1 MATTKAIKYA
11 PQCGDMIVESVLF
24 KINNFMDP
32 NPPVDDSEV
41 HPLKEFIIKFTVKCD
56 QTPLTLDYKTLCET
70 KGLDYN
76 NGQFACI
83 IPLLRILLTFVIQV
97 LGGNYSSTEQLNL
110 IQQLLVFSLLTG
122 TKIDIGEIIYYD
134 LVTRLMAKS
143 RQKYVSYP
151 RFISCALEE
160 LLGYEFPQ
168 DKSFGFL
175 PSILSKLNFSRNP
188 YEVPLIELTAFMNE
202 VINHETLVTPLP
214 FSEKKGKKKSET
226 VAKDNWIKHG
236 EAAASY
242 ADLRGAVEVYVAENA
257 EHKAQTDTAL
267 SHTKDL
273 INTINKARVDER
285 ATILKSLNRVSETL
299 EVDSTLKSSMQNL
312 VESNTTNSGN
322 ITGLTELLR
331 NANLLELLTQM
342 NAFQTSLNALS
353 T

>member
-1 MATTKAIKYA
+1 MAMTKAITHA
-11 PQCGDMIVESVLF
+11 TQCGDMIVESVQF

-41 HPLKEFIIKFTVKCD
+41 
-56 QTPLTLDYKTLCET
+56 
-70 KGLDYN
+70 
-76 NGQFACI
+76 
-83 IPLLRILLTFVIQV
+83 
-97 LGGNYSSTEQLNL
+97 LGGNCSSTEQLNL

-175 PSILSKLNFSRNP
+175 PSILSKLKFSRNP

-226 VAKDNWIKHG
+226 DSENELKDVSDEEMLEAG
-236 EAAASY
+236 EELDKEFQQT
-242 ADLRGAVEVYVAENA
+242 ADEETQSPEPSKEPIST
-257 EHKAQTDTAL
+257 EH
-267 SHTKDL
+267 
-273 INTINKARVDER
+273 
-285 ATILKSLNRVSETL
+285 
-299 EVDSTLKSSMQNL
+299 
-312 VESNTTNSGN
+312 
-322 ITGLTELLR
+322 
-331 NANLLELLTQM
+331 
-342 NAFQTSLNALS
+342 
-353 T
+353 